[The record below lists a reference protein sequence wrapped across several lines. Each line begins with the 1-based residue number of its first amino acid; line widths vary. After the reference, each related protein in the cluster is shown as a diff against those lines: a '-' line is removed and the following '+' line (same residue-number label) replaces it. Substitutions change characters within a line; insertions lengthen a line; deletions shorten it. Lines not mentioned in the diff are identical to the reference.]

1 MEPLGLFIWVVW
13 LINRL
18 SFIRKQAVRNNIVS
32 RVMIFCG
39 LLGMVLSV
47 CFLISLVMVSLLM
60 FFLYLFYEPDF
71 NVLFLWIGMP
81 LTLLLFIRW
90 VGKNLDYIKRAMD
103 GR

>member
-1 MEPLGLFIWVVW
+1 MAW
-13 LINRL
+13 LISRL
-18 SFIRKQAVRNNIVS
+18 GFIRKQTVRNNIVS

-47 CFLISLVMVSLLM
+47 CFIISLVMVSLLM
-60 FFLYLFYEPDF
+60 FFLYFFCEPDF

-81 LTLLLFIRW
+81 LTLLLSIW
-90 VGKNLDYIKRAMD
+90 WAGKNLDYIKRATD